1 MRIRNFRQED
11 VPALV
16 SLQQESARYD
26 GLSMLDES
34 AFVRWLLEL
43 APVPEE
49 NIFVVTDDDDELNT
63 WGQAGTLEGIEGEI
77 IGYTVIR
84 VVQDQ
89 EGYHI
94 VCWGSVHPQQRRR
107 HAGRALLICALNRAR
122 LVATDFE
129 FEADQAGIPIY
140 FEAWLPASDAGARL
154 LAEKCEMQAV
164 KDTEQAGLALYRRFS
179 D

>member
-16 SLQQESARYD
+16 SLQQESAHYD
-26 GLSMLDES
+26 GLSLLDES
-34 AFVRWLLEL
+34 AFVRWFTGLT
-43 APVPEE
+43 PVSEE
-49 NIFVVTDDDDELNT
+49 NTFVVTDDDDELNT

-77 IGYTVIR
+77 IGYTVIH
-84 VVQDQ
+84 VVQDR

-122 LVATDFE
+122 LVAADFE
-129 FEADQAGIPIY
+129 FEADQEGMPIY
-140 FEAWLPASDAGARL
+140 FEAWLPSSDAGAKS
-154 LAEKCEMQAV
+154 LAEKCEMQVV
-164 KDTEQAGLALYRRFS
+164 KNTEQAGLALYRRFT

>member
-11 VPALV
+11 LPELV
-16 SLQQESARYD
+16 SLQQDSARYD
-26 GLSMLDES
+26 GLTVLDES
-34 AFVRWLLEL
+34 AFVQWLTEL

-49 NIFVVTDDDDELNT
+49 NTFVVTDDDDELNT

-77 IGYTVIR
+77 IGYTVIN

-89 EGYHI
+89 DSYHI
-94 VCWGSVHPQQRRR
+94 VCRGSVHPQQRRR

-122 LVATDFE
+122 LVAADFE
-129 FEADQAGIPIY
+129 FEAEQVGIPVY
-140 FEAWLPASDAGARL
+140 FEAWLPSNDEGARS
-154 LAEKCEMQAV
+154 LAEKCEMQFVRDA
-164 KDTEQAGLALYRRFS
+164 EHAGLTLYRRLP